1 VRSLVDQYERVFVY
15 SLDNARNNHLKDL
28 RAEFKS
34 DSRFYQGKNKLT
46 QVALGKSDEN
56 EYKTGIHKISQQL
69 IGEVGLLFTNRPA
82 EQVEEY
88 FNKYNRAAFARSND
102 LSNVTVLV
110 KTGPLPQFS
119 HALEGHLR
127 ERLKLP
133 VRLNEGVV
141 DLMQDVFLAKDGVR
155 IQPDQS
161 RLLKLFGCAIADFN
175 VKLVSK
181 WEKKKGEC
189 ELIDALTSWDK
200 LIIKRTYNAI
210 TVEGDDQ
217 KWEWLEDGKMHE
229 MVKKAAR
236 VEKADMMELDDENE
250 NLAGLS

>member
-88 FNKYNRAAFARSND
+88 FNKYNRAAFARAN
-102 LSNVTVLV
+102 
-110 KTGPLPQFS
+110 GEFCIF
-119 HALEGHLR
+119 A
-127 ERLKLP
+127 
-133 VRLNEGVV
+133 
-141 DLMQDVFLAKDGVR
+141 
-155 IQPDQS
+155 
-161 RLLKLFGCAIADFN
+161 
-175 VKLVSK
+175 LVSK
-181 WEKKKGEC
+181 HPNYIK
-189 ELIDALTSWDK
+189 
-200 LIIKRTYNAI
+200 II
-210 TVEGDDQ
+210 
-217 KWEWLEDGKMHE
+217 
-229 MVKKAAR
+229 
-236 VEKADMMELDDENE
+236 
-250 NLAGLS
+250 